1 MEFISDLDIRILD
14 FSQSMDVEINE
25 LFAAARDKMETQGLF
40 SREAFFE
47 AIDEVLEEFQN
58 DGLITDD
65 DNTPEV
71 REQLRRKWAELDQDE
86 DIGVKEKISKD
97 DEELLDQYL
106 KEE

>member
-1 MEFISDLDIRILD
+1 
-14 FSQSMDVEINE
+14 MDVEINE
-25 LFAAARDKMETQGLF
+25 LLAAAKDKMETQGLF

-47 AIDEVLEEFQN
+47 SIDEVLEEFQS

-71 REQLRRKWAELDQDE
+71 REQMRRKWPEIEQE
-86 DIGVKEKISKD
+86 NESGVKVLPDS

-106 KEE
+106 REE

>member
-1 MEFISDLDIRILD
+1 
-14 FSQSMDVEINE
+14 MDVEISE
-25 LFAAARDKMETQGLF
+25 LYAAARDKMETQGLF
-40 SREAFFE
+40 SREAYFE

-71 REQLRRKWAELDQDE
+71 REQLRRKWREIDQE
-86 DIGVKEKISKD
+86 EGGLGEEKITKA

-106 KEE
+106 REK